1 MPNTNPPTS
10 NIKEFQRKLDL
21 AKNRMYCNYAFYFG
35 ATADNVSQLAE
46 LKNLEGCCGI
56 KLFAGSS
63 TGNLLVA
70 DEKDIDKVFQ
80 NSSKVV
86 AVHSEDEAILEV
98 NKKLIKNGDVH
109 THPVWRSEE
118 CAMSSTRRIVR
129 LAERYNKKAH
139 VLHIT
144 TKQEIDFLSQHK
156 GNITFEITPQHLT
169 IYAPDCYDKLGT
181 YAQMNPPIRDKSH
194 YDRLWYAVKN
204 NLNDTIGSDHA
215 PHLKVNKDKEYPNSP
230 SGMPGVQTL
239 MPVMLNH
246 VNDGKL
252 TLNQLINLASKMS
265 YVSAGEY
272 KLPLVIRAI
281 IGRSW
286 GQGAQHSQ
294 SFHSFFMH
302 VPGIKV
308 IAPSTPYDAKGA
320 LISAINDNN
329 PTIFLEHRMLYQNVG
344 QVPSEP
350 YTVDFNKARILS
362 KGNDVTIVAIS
373 HMVVDS
379 LRARDLLI
387 QKGIKAEVIDPVS
400 LSPLDIDTI
409 YNSVLKTKKIV
420 VVDTSWIS
428 AGTGSEIIAS
438 LSEKNS
444 GSSPFKYKRMGYEES
459 PCPTTKS
466 LENLFYPDS
475 VSIAKT
481 CYNLCAG
488 KNNWE
493 PDYVEPKELK
503 EFRGPF

>member
-1 MPNTNPPTS
+1 MSDLIIKNGQCYIDGNLKNVDIAVKDGKINDIGQISEESKDIIDAKGLMVLPGCIDTQTHFREPGSTDTEDLNSGSRAAVAGGITAVFEMPNTNPPTA

-35 ATADNVSQLAE
+35 ATADNVNQLAE
-46 LKNLEGCCGI
+46 LKDLEGCCGI

-86 AVHSEDEAILEV
+86 AVHSEDEEILKK
-98 NKKLIKNGDVH
+98 NKKLIKDNDVH
-109 THPVWRSEE
+109 SHPIWRSEE

-215 PHLKVNKDKEYPNSP
+215 PHLKINKDKKYPHSP

-246 VNDGKL
+246 VNDGRLSL
-252 TLNQLINLASKMS
+252 TQLINLVCENPVK
-265 YVSAGEY
+265 
-272 KLPLVIRAI
+272 I
-281 IGRSW
+281 
-286 GQGAQHSQ
+286 
-294 SFHSFFMH
+294 F
-302 VPGIKV
+302 GIKDKGF
-308 IAPSTPYDAKGA
+308 IKKGYDA
-320 LISAINDNN
+320 
-329 PTIFLEHRMLYQNVG
+329 
-344 QVPSEP
+344 
-350 YTVDFNKARILS
+350 DF
-362 KGNDVTIVAIS
+362 TIVD
-373 HMVVDS
+373 M
-379 LRARDLLI
+379 
-387 QKGIKAEVIDPVS
+387 
-400 LSPLDIDTI
+400 
-409 YNSVLKTKKIV
+409 NKKIV
-420 VVDTSWIS
+420 IENDKIESKCGWSPFNGDEFKGTPVATII
-428 AGTGSEIIAS
+428 AGKTKMREGEIIGDP
-438 LSEKNS
+438 E
-444 GSSPFKYKRMGYEES
+444 GTP
-459 PCPTTKS
+459 
-466 LENLFYPDS
+466 
-475 VSIAKT
+475 
-481 CYNLCAG
+481 
-488 KNNWE
+488 
-493 PDYVEPKELK
+493 LK
-503 EFRGPF
+503 FN